1 MIKKCTGCG
10 AILQSEISNKPGY
23 IRKEKLETALYCE
36 RCFKIKNYG
45 ECDIVNDVKDFNNII
60 KHINSD
66 NYSAVYL
73 VDVLNMCR
81 EEIEYIKKF
90 NKKLIVLL
98 TKKDLL
104 PKSVKD
110 KKLIEYFR
118 KEFYDAKDIMCI
130 SSYKKYNIDK
140 FLKILKERNIKNIYV
155 VGLTNAGKSSFINS
169 ILSSTCEKPFITT
182 SAVPN
187 TTSDFMNI
195 EVGDITVID
204 TPGFITKN
212 SIHNYLNVKEIV
224 KIMPKKEI
232 KPKTYQIK
240 PNQSVII
247 DNILRIDHL
256 GKKTNSFT
264 FFINNN
270 LKFERIK
277 ITTNDKLRALPKK
290 NIHIN
295 GKEDVVV
302 NGLGFIKIMK
312 ETDITIYTLDENL
325 ISVRNMMI

>member
-10 AILQSEISNKPGY
+10 AILQSEISTKSGY
-23 IRKEKLETALYCE
+23 IKENKLETALYCE

-45 ECDIVNDVKDFNNII
+45 ECDILNDVKDFKKII
-60 KHINSD
+60 KHINSS
-66 NYSAVYL
+66 NYSIVYL
-73 VDVLNMCR
+73 VDILNIGK
-81 EEIEYIKKF
+81 EEVEYIKEF
-90 NKKLIVLL
+90 NKEVFILL

-110 KKLIEYFR
+110 KKLIEYFK
-118 KEFYDAKDIMCI
+118 KEFYNAKDIMCI

-140 FLKILKERNIKNIYV
+140 FLNILKERNIKNIFV
-155 VGLTNAGKSSFINS
+155 VGPTNAGKSSFINS
-169 ILSSTCEKPFITT
+169 ILSSTCEKSFITT
-182 SAVPN
+182 SAIPN

-195 EVGDITVID
+195 EIGDITVID

-212 SIHNYLNVKEIV
+212 SIHNYLNVKEII

-232 KPKTYQIK
+232 KVKTYQIK
-240 PNQSVII
+240 PNESVII

-256 GKKTNSFT
+256 GNKTNSFS
-264 FFINNN
+264 FYVNNN

-277 ITTNDKLRALPKK
+277 ITTNDKLKVLPKK

-295 GKEDVVV
+295 GKEDVVI

-325 ISVRNMMI
+325 ISIRNMMI